1 MLKFFGS
8 KSKKK
13 SDQNQQETFE
23 KVAAVIKEITEDE
36 DLEIIPE
43 TRLEDLGFDSIRF
56 MNLILSLEDLVEK
69 DIEEIVEEI
78 DITQIATVQDVVDAA
93 IELG

>member
-13 SDQNQQETFE
+13 NTKDQQETFE
-23 KVAAVIKEITEDE
+23 KVAEVIRSITEED
-36 DLEIIPE
+36 DLEIKPE

-56 MNLILSLEDLVEK
+56 MNLILSLEDLVDK

-78 DITQIATVQDVVDAA
+78 DITQIATVQNVVDAA
-93 IELG
+93 IDLS